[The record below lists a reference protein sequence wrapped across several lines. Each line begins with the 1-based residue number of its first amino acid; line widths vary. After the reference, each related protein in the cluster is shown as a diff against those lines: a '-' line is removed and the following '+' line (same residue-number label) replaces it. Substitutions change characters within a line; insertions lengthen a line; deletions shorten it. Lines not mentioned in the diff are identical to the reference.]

1 MDYRTLSA
9 QPRPEIN
16 TRDEKYGLEMAKYF
30 YGTWADNQCMVGNG
44 CLSMYS
50 SASFKEL
57 RDHGMGIQNVE
68 QYRNIIDPPRIKADN
83 KLYNANISWRIS
95 DQYQKYK
102 NILKSKIQEL
112 ILTPRVDATSNDA
125 VRERDFL
132 KNLQALM
139 GNPATQAFVGEDYPM
154 PEETQD
160 SSVLEQLGGIR
171 LEREIVAK
179 DVIDVVVRNSGMESL
194 IPMFA
199 EDLIN
204 IAITA
209 SDFKVINGVAQ
220 FTYVDPSTAIIPRDY
235 HEDFRKGDYRGY
247 WEYQTL
253 SEIRAQYPDCDVK
266 KLKQFEGV
274 LWDWGEKV
282 SYAKFGKNP
291 HNIKTVTM
299 YWIDSDPEV
308 RVVGLRKNGARQFEK
323 VDKPD
328 FKLSE
333 RAVKSGKKVENYIIQ
348 RMYKC
353 VWAPGSDQ
361 VLEFGPVDVLARG
374 KDRMYWP
381 MTVICTQNK
390 SITESVMPFNDD
402 LQLDILKL
410 RVLKTKIAPGPRMVL
425 YKDVILDSISIGK
438 DNYTIKDLIN
448 LYQTE
453 GILILER
460 DAEFKDDPSYG
471 KPIEFMESGVLEDF
485 KILQASIID
494 NLNNIRSA
502 TGMNEMVDGATP
514 DMLKTVAIGLQQAS
528 NSIIRPLLST
538 YINFQKLMM
547 KYLVLRQQQTVLAY
561 GPQDLGI
568 KKDGYN
574 LTVVSAGRDFAKE
587 EFVVDVQIETQEMKN
602 MLLQNL
608 MERKDTIP
616 PEAFIQVLRSIEQ
629 GDLTKAQVVMLL
641 AINRAQQQA
650 HQRQIEIQQS
660 VAKGN
665 AEAGVAVEGA
675 RMNTEKERIA
685 AEAQAKMAEMD
696 ADFQLYLK
704 KFPYEMQMAEKKAAM
719 NHAQAID
726 VVNAN
731 NQNRLSQ

>member
-30 YGTWADNQCMVGNG
+30 YGSYADNQCMVGNG
-44 CLSMYS
+44 FLSYS
-50 SASFKEL
+50 SASIKEL
-57 RDHGMGIQNVE
+57 RDHGMGIQNIE
-68 QYRNIIDPPRIKADN
+68 QYRNIIDPPRKKADRRV
-83 KLYNANISWRIS
+83 YNANISWRVS

-139 GNPATQAFVGEDYPM
+139 GNENTKAFVGEDYPM
-154 PEETQD
+154 PETTQD
-160 SSVLEQLGGIR
+160 SSVLDQLGGIR

-179 DVIDVVVRNSGMESL
+179 DVIDVVTRNSGMESL
-194 IPMFA
+194 VPMFA

-204 IAITA
+204 IALTG
-209 SDFKVINGVAQ
+209 SDFKVINGIAQ
-220 FTYVDPSTAIIPRDY
+220 HVYIDPQTFIIPRDY

-253 SEIRAQYPDCDVK
+253 AELQAQYPDCDVK

-274 LWDWGEKV
+274 LWDWGEKIN
-282 SYAKFGKNP
+282 YAKFGKNP
-291 HNIKTVTM
+291 RNVKTVTM
-299 YWIDSDPEV
+299 YWIGSDPEV
-308 RVVGLRKNGARQFEK
+308 RVVGLRKNGARQFES
-323 VDKPD
+323 VPPN
-328 FKLSE
+328 FNLSE
-333 RAVKSGKKVENYIIQ
+333 RAQKSGKKVEKYIIQ

-402 LQLDILKL
+402 LQLDVFKL
-410 RVLKTKIAPGPRMVL
+410 RVLKAKIAPGPRMIL
-425 YKDVILDSISIGK
+425 YKDMIMDSVSIGS
-438 DNYTIKDLIN
+438 DSYTIKDLIN

-453 GILILER
+453 GIMILER

-494 NLNNIRSA
+494 NINNIRSA
-502 TGMNEMVDGATP
+502 TGMNELVDGATP
-514 DMLKTVAIGLQQAS
+514 DMLKTVAIGLQQSS

-538 YINFQKLMM
+538 YVNFRKLMM
-547 KYLVLRQQQTVLAY
+547 KYVVLRQQQTVLAY
-561 GPQDLGI
+561 GPQDLGV

-574 LTVVSAGRDFAKE
+574 LTVVSAGRDFATE
-587 EFVVDVQIETQEMKN
+587 EFLVDVEIETQEMKN
-602 MLLQNL
+602 MLMQNL

-616 PEAFIQVLRSIEQ
+616 PESYIAVLRAIDQ
-629 GDLTKAQVVMLL
+629 GDLTKAQVIMLL
-641 AINRAQQQA
+641 AISRAQQQA

-665 AEAGVAVEGA
+665 AEAGVAVEEA
-675 RMNTEKERIA
+675 RMNTENARIA
-685 AEAQAKMAEMD
+685 AEIKSRIEELQAEFDFYVKKHPYELKLQEQKMA
-696 ADFQLYLK
+696 
-704 KFPYEMQMAEKKAAM
+704 MQ
-719 NHAQAID
+719 HSQALD

>member
-1 MDYRTLSA
+1 MLSA

-16 TRDEKYGLEMAKYF
+16 TRDEKYGLEMTRYF
-30 YGTWADNQCMVGNG
+30 YGSYADNQCMVGSG
-44 CLSMYS
+44 RVQYS
-50 SASFKEL
+50 SASIREL
-57 RDHGMGIQNVE
+57 RDHGMGIQDVT
-68 QYRNIIDPPRIKADN
+68 QYRNIIDPPRQKAD
-83 KLYNANISWRIS
+83 KRLYNANISWRVS

-132 KNLQALM
+132 KNLQSIM
-139 GNPATQAFVGEDYPM
+139 GNESTKAFVGDDYPM
-154 PEETQD
+154 PESTQD
-160 SSVLEQLGGIR
+160 SSVLDQLGGIR

-179 DVIDVVVRNSGMESL
+179 DVIDVVTRNSGMESL

-209 SDFKVINGVAQ
+209 SDFQVVNGVAQ
-220 FTYVDPSTAIIPRDY
+220 YVYVDPATIIIPRDY

-247 WEYQTL
+247 WEYKTL
-253 SEIRAQYPDCDVK
+253 SEIQAQYPDADQK

-274 LWDWGEKV
+274 LWDWAEKV

-291 HNIKTVTM
+291 RNVKVVTM

-333 RAVKSGKKVENYIIQ
+333 RAQKAGKKIEKYIIQ

-353 VWAPGSDQ
+353 VWTPGSDQ

-402 LQLDILKL
+402 LQLDIFKL
-410 RVLKTKIAPGPRMVL
+410 RVLKAKIAPGPRMVL
-425 YKDVILDSISIGK
+425 YKDMIMDSVSIGS

-453 GILILER
+453 GIMILER

-502 TGMNEMVDGATP
+502 TGMNELVDGATP
-514 DMLKTVAIGLQQAS
+514 DMLKTVALGLQQSS

-538 YINFQKLMM
+538 YVNFRTLMM
-547 KYLVLRQQQTVLAY
+547 KYTVLRQQQTVLAY
-561 GPQDLGI
+561 GPKNLGV

-574 LTVVSAGRDFAKE
+574 LTIVSAGRDFATE

-602 MLLQNL
+602 LLMQSL

-616 PEAFIQVLRSIEQ
+616 PESYISVMRTIDQ
-629 GDLTKAQVVMLL
+629 GDLTKAQVIMLL
-641 AINRAQQQA
+641 AISRAQQQA

-665 AEAGVAVEGA
+665 AEAGVAVEEA
-675 RMNTEKERIA
+675 RMNTENARIT
-685 AEAQAKMAEMD
+685 AEIQSKIAELQAEFDFYVKKHPYELELQEKKMA
-696 ADFQLYLK
+696 
-704 KFPYEMQMAEKKAAM
+704 MQ
-719 NHAQAID
+719 HSQALD